1 MTIRIAAAAAALSIN
16 LFAQKAVMQTSA
28 DQSLRMLQEGNE
40 RYAAGR
46 LSYPNQNAARRAEV
60 AAGQHPIAAVPS
72 CADSRVPPE
81 LIFDCGLGDLL
92 VVRVAGNIADNAI
105 AGSLEYAVEHL
116 HVSLIVVLGHQ
127 KCGAVSAA
135 VQGGSPK
142 THIDSLID
150 AINPAVAAVKGKTGD
165 IIDNAIRANVM
176 RVVDQL
182 KADPPILTKEL
193 REGKLK
199 IVGGVYSLDT
209 GRMTLLDGR

>member
-1 MTIRIAAAAAALSIN
+1 
-16 LFAQKAVMQTSA
+16 MQTSGDRA
-28 DQSLRMLQEGNE
+28 LRVLQEGNQ
-40 RYAAGR
+40 RYAAAR
-46 LSYPNQNAARRAEV
+46 LSYPNQNAARRTEV
-60 AAGQHPIAAVPS
+60 AAGQHPIAAVLS

-81 LIFDCGLGDLL
+81 LVFDRGLGDLF

-105 AGSLEYAVEHL
+105 LGSLEYAAEHL
-116 HVSLIVVLGHQ
+116 HVPLIVVLGHQ

-135 VQGGSPK
+135 VQGGRTN

-150 AINPAVAAVKGKTGD
+150 AINPAVATVKGKSGD
-165 IIDNAIRANVM
+165 IIDNAVRANVL

-182 KADPPILTKEL
+182 KSDASILANEV

-209 GRMTLLDGR
+209 GKVTLLDGR